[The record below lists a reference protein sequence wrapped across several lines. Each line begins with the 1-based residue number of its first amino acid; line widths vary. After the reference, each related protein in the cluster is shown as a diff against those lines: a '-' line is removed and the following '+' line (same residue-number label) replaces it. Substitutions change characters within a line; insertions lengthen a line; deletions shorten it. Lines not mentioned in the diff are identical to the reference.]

1 MIKFTPVK
9 TYHYPMKI
17 YLAILI
23 SSVFFIPLAG
33 QNLGAYTDY
42 KNYFFAFDGGP
53 NIELESQ
60 PVKSYKVGGNAV
72 AYINSADNFRAYYK
86 GEIYDLLS
94 ISPLD
99 YQVTDNYVL
108 FNRDMILSVFD
119 NGKQTRLSG
128 YCNSYA
134 AGDSIIAFFDLNSS
148 ILKVYTN
155 GQIQELD
162 NLLGKEADSIKFKVG
177 DNVVAYI
184 NTADQFKIFYREHIL
199 NLESNAPASFQA
211 GRNIVSYIDGY
222 TQSFKIFY
230 NGMSYTVEST
240 PPLSYVTA
248 DDMVAYV
255 SSTGDF
261 KIFYQ
266 GQLLKASSFAP
277 TFYEARDRV
286 IVFFDGKF
294 FTAFYNGKI
303 TTLETYVPTYQLD
316 YNTVAYIDRSNY
328 LQALYNG
335 KQQRISEEKINSF
348 ELTGDVLKY
357 NAGLSDVKFFL
368 KGKIVLH

>member
-1 MIKFTPVK
+1 
-9 TYHYPMKI
+9 MKI
-17 YLAILI
+17 YLTVLI
-23 SSVFFIPLAG
+23 SSVFFIPLTG

-42 KNYFFAFDGGP
+42 KNCFFAFDNGP
-53 NIELESQ
+53 NFQLENQ
-60 PVKSYKVGGNAV
+60 PIKSYKVGCNAV
-72 AYINSADNFRAYYK
+72 AYVNGTDNFRAYYN

-94 ISPLD
+94 IAPAD
-99 YQVTDNYVL
+99 YQVTDDYVL
-108 FNRDMILSVFD
+108 FNNNMILSVFD

-148 ILKVYTN
+148 ILKAYSN
-155 GQIQELD
+155 GQIQELESM
-162 NLLGKEADSIKFKVG
+162 LGKDIDSVKYKVG
-177 DNVVAYI
+177 DNLVAYI
-184 NTADQFKIFYREHIL
+184 NSADQFKLFYRDHIL
-199 NLESNAPASFQA
+199 SLESNAPSSFQT
-211 GRNIVSYIDGY
+211 GRNIVSYVDGY
-222 TQSFKIFY
+222 TQAFKIFY

-240 PPLSYVTA
+240 PPISYVTA

-255 SSTGDF
+255 SNTGDF

-266 GQLLKASSFAP
+266 GQLLKAASYAP

-286 IVFFDGKF
+286 IVYFDGKY

-316 YNTVAYIDRSNY
+316 YNTVGYIDRSGY

-335 KQQRISEEKINSF
+335 KQQKISEEKVTSF

-357 NAGLSDVKFFL
+357 NSGVSDVKFFL
-368 KGKIVLH
+368 KGKIILH